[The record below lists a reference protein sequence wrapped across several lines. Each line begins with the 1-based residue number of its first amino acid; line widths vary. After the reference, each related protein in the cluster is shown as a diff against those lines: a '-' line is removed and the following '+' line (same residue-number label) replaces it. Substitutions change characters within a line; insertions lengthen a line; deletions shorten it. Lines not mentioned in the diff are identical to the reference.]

1 MKMKRLDELFEV
13 RNGLAS
19 QEVVRSPH
27 QLSDNWVPYIRP
39 SFRQDTSIDA
49 YVNKFL
55 IPTDCLYPKGTLY
68 VSTDGQGSH
77 TYAYVSV
84 SEFVP
89 NSNVA
94 VLIPL
99 VEMSLDEKLYY
110 AFCITKN
117 RFKFSYGR
125 KPKGDKL
132 KEIMLPAKSEV
143 PGFVKSA
150 FEERVSNVFFNSVD
164 FSALSDKAGD
174 TSHFSSLV
182 PLNELFI
189 VENGLA
195 ASDLLR
201 SKTKRSDNWVPF
213 IRPSYRQSTSID
225 AYVNK
230 FLVPQD
236 KVYPKGTLYVS
247 TNGQGS
253 HTYSY
258 VSATEFVPNS
268 DVAVLKPKRDMTLR
282 EKLFYALCISRN
294 RFKFSYGRKPKG
306 DKLEAIML
314 PKTICQRFNDLN
326 LFEYLE
332 RITNKEIID

>member
-1 MKMKRLDELFEV
+1 MKMQRLDELFEV

-19 QEVVRSPH
+19 QEVVRSPR
-27 QLSDNWVPYIRP
+27 QLNENWVPYIRP

-55 IPTDCLYPKGTLY
+55 VPSDCLYPKDTLY
-68 VSTDGQGSH
+68 VSTNGQGSH
-77 TYAYVSV
+77 TYSYVSV
-84 SEFVP
+84 TDFVP
-89 NSNVA
+89 NSDVA

-99 VEMSLDEKLYY
+99 VNMTLDEKLYY
-110 AFCITKN
+110 AFCISKN

-132 KEIMLPAKSEV
+132 KALMLPARSEI
-143 PGFVKSA
+143 PAFVKDT
-150 FEERVSNVFFNSVD
+150 FEERISNNLFNAVD
-164 FSALSDKAGD
+164 FSALSDKATD
-174 TSHFSSLV
+174 TSSFSSLV
-182 PLNELFI
+182 PLSDLFY

-195 ASDLLR
+195 ASNLIR
-201 SKTKRSDNWVPF
+201 SKTKRSDNWIPV
-213 IRPSYRQSTSID
+213 IRPSYRQGTSID

-230 FLVPQD
+230 FLVPQE
-236 KVYPKGTLYVS
+236 KVFPKGTLYVS

-268 DVAVLKPKRDMTLR
+268 DVAVLKPKRPMTLR
-282 EKLFYALCISRN
+282 EKLFYAMCISKN

-306 DKLEAIML
+306 EKLESIML
-314 PKTICQRFNDLN
+314 PRTISQTFNEMALLVD
-326 LFEYLE
+326 
-332 RITNKEIID
+332 

>member
-1 MKMKRLDELFEV
+1 MKMQRLDELFEV

-19 QEVVRSPH
+19 QEVVRSPR
-27 QLSDNWVPYIRP
+27 QLNENWVPYIRP

-55 IPTDCLYPKGTLY
+55 VPSDCLYPKDTLY
-68 VSTDGQGSH
+68 VSTNGQGSH
-77 TYAYVSV
+77 TYSYVSV
-84 SEFVP
+84 TDFVP
-89 NSNVA
+89 NSDVA

-99 VEMSLDEKLYY
+99 VDMSLAEKLYY
-110 AFCITKN
+110 AFCISKN

-132 KEIMLPAKSEV
+132 KALMLPARSEI
-143 PGFVKSA
+143 PAFVKDT
-150 FEERVSNVFFNSVD
+150 FEERISNNLFNAVD
-164 FSALSDKAGD
+164 FSALSDKATD
-174 TSHFSSLV
+174 TSSFSSLV
-182 PLNELFI
+182 PLSDLFY

-195 ASDLLR
+195 ASNLIR
-201 SKTKRSDNWVPF
+201 SKTKRSDNWIPF

-230 FLVPQD
+230 FLVPQE
-236 KVYPKGTLYVS
+236 KVFPKGTLYVS

-268 DVAVLKPKRDMTLR
+268 DVAVLKPKRPMTLR
-282 EKLFYALCISRN
+282 EKLFYAMCISKN

-306 DKLEAIML
+306 EKLESIML
-314 PKTICQRFNDLN
+314 PQTISQTFNEMALLVD
-326 LFEYLE
+326 
-332 RITNKEIID
+332 

>member
-1 MKMKRLDELFEV
+1 MKMERLDKLFEV

-19 QEVVRSPH
+19 QEVVRSPR
-27 QLSDNWVPYIRP
+27 QLNDNWVPYIRP

-49 YVNKFL
+49 YVNKYL
-55 IPTDCLYPKGTLY
+55 VPSDCLYPKGTLY
-68 VSTDGQGSH
+68 VSTNGQGSH
-77 TYAYVSV
+77 TYSYVSV

-89 NSNVA
+89 NSDVS

-99 VEMSLDEKLYY
+99 VEMSLGEKLYY

-132 KEIMLPAKSEV
+132 KGIMLPARSEIPAYV
-143 PGFVKSA
+143 NGVS
-150 FEERVSNVFFNSVD
+150 EERVSREFLD
-164 FSALSDKAGD
+164 SADISSLSDKAADASGFKD
-174 TSHFSSLV
+174 LV
-182 PLNELFI
+182 PLSELFTI
-189 VENGLA
+189 ENGVA
-195 ASDLLR
+195 ATGLLR
-201 SKTKRSDNWVPF
+201 SETKRSENWVPF

-230 FLVPQD
+230 YLVPQE

-258 VSATEFVPNS
+258 VSTTDFVPNS

-282 EKLFYALCISRN
+282 EKLFYAMCISRN
-294 RFKFSYGRKPKG
+294 RYKFSYGRKPKG
-306 DKLEAIML
+306 NKLESIML
-314 PKTICQRFNDLN
+314 PKSICSNFNDLDI
-326 LFEYLE
+326 LDYIETLS
-332 RITNKEIID
+332 

>member
-1 MKMKRLDELFEV
+1 MKMQRLDELFEV

-19 QEVVRSPH
+19 QEVVRFPH
-27 QLSDNWVPYIRP
+27 QLNDNWVPYIRP
-39 SFRQDTSIDA
+39 SFRQETSIDA

-55 IPTDCLYPKGTLY
+55 VPSDCLYPKDTLY

-89 NSNVA
+89 NSNVS

-99 VEMSLDEKLYY
+99 AEMSLDEKLYY
-110 AFCITKN
+110 AFCVTKN

-132 KEIMLPAKSEV
+132 KEIMLPARNEV
-143 PGFVKSA
+143 PAFVKGI
-150 FEERVSNVFFNSVD
+150 FEERISEDLLNSID
-164 FSALSDKAGD
+164 LSTLSDKATD
-174 TSHFSSLV
+174 TSHFRDHV
-182 PLNELFI
+182 PLSELFD
-189 VENGLA
+189 VENGVA
-195 ASDLLR
+195 ATGLIR
-201 SKTKRSDNWVPF
+201 SVEKKNENWIPF

-230 FLVPQD
+230 YLIPQE
-236 KVYPKGTLYVS
+236 KIYPKGTLYVS

-258 VSATEFVPNS
+258 VSVSEFVPNS
-268 DVAVLKPKRDMTLR
+268 DVAVLKPKRPMTLR
-282 EKLFYALCISRN
+282 EKLFYAMCISKN

-306 DKLEAIML
+306 EKLENIML
-314 PKTICQRFNDLN
+314 PLSISQVYNDMALVD
-326 LFEYLE
+326 YL
-332 RITNKEIID
+332 RKLSL